1 MTKIL
6 DTTLRDGLMNPDY
19 KLGESDKAA
28 IVRDLDLSNIEII
41 ETTHINNASDLDS
54 IVSLSKAA
62 QNSEICVLSDCK
74 ISNIE
79 LSVKALDKAKHPRLH
94 LYSMANVTDDELD
107 QVLEMIDKAVS
118 FAAKYANHVQWTGF
132 DGNSAPHRVFIK
144 QIEHAI
150 EHGAKIISIP
160 DSLGVS
166 TPEEFQYFINGI
178 KKDVPGIG
186 SVELSVHCHN
196 DLGYAYEN
204 SCIAADLGVDQV
216 ECALLGIG
224 ARKGNCNTLNFAKHL
239 NVKKNS
245 HYNVDKIV
253 EAEEILKSTIVK
265 Q

>member
-1 MTKIL
+1 
-6 DTTLRDGLMNPDY
+6 MNPDY
-19 KLGESDKAA
+19 KLGESVKAA
-28 IVRDLDLSNIEII
+28 IVRDLDLSSIEII
-41 ETTHINNASDLDS
+41 EITHINNASDLDS
-54 IVSLSKAA
+54 IASLSKEAHNA
-62 QNSEICVLSDCK
+62 EICVLSDCK

-107 QVLEMIDKAVS
+107 HTLEIIEEAVS
-118 FAAKYANHVQWTGF
+118 FASKYVNHVQWTGF
-132 DGNSAPHRVFIK
+132 DGNSAPYKVFIR

-150 EHGAKIISIP
+150 EKGAKIISIP

-166 TPEEFQYFINGI
+166 TPAEFQHLINGI
-178 KKDVPGIG
+178 IKDVPRIG

-204 SCIAADLGVDQV
+204 SCVAVDLGIDQV

-239 NVKKNS
+239 NAKKNS
-245 HYNVDKIV
+245 HYNVDKMV
-253 EAEEILKSTIVK
+253 EAEEILKSAMVK

>member
-19 KLGESDKAA
+19 KLGESEKAA
-28 IVRDLDLSNIEII
+28 IVRDLDLSSIEII
-41 ETTHINNASDLDS
+41 EITHINNASDLDS
-54 IVSLSKAA
+54 IVSLSKEAHNA
-62 QNSEICVLSDCK
+62 EICVLSDCK

-79 LSVKALDKAKHPRLH
+79 LSIKALDKAKLPRLH

-107 QVLEMIDKAVS
+107 HTLEIIEEAVS
-118 FAAKYANHVQWTGF
+118 FASKYVTHVQWTGF
-132 DGNSAPHRVFIK
+132 DGNSAPYKVFIR
-144 QIEHAI
+144 QIEQAI
-150 EHGAKIISIP
+150 EKGAKIISIP

-166 TPEEFQYFINGI
+166 TPAEFQHLINGI
-178 KKDVPGIG
+178 IKDVPRIG

-204 SCIAADLGVDQV
+204 SCVAVDLGIDQV

-224 ARKGNCNTLNFAKHL
+224 ARKGNCNTLNFSNHL
-239 NVKKNS
+239 NTKKKGQ
-245 HYNVDKIV
+245 YNVDKIA
-253 EAEEILKSTIVK
+253 EAEEILKSAMVK